1 MRAVA
6 DATPPP
12 LVRDLRTACPSKDVT
27 GEIAAVAIIGPRS
40 EFQRGMSVGPHLES
54 AGVFESVVFD
64 PGLFLVITPLDVK

>member
-27 GEIAAVAIIGPRS
+27 GEIVAVACTDPRS
-40 EFQRGMSVGPHLES
+40 EFQRGMSVSPHLKS
-54 AGVFESVVFD
+54 AGVLESVIFG
-64 PGLFLVITPLDVK
+64 PRLFLIVTPFYVK

>member
-12 LVRDLRTACPSKDVT
+12 LVRALSTECPSKDVT
-27 GEIAAVAIIGPRS
+27 GEIAVVACIDPCS
-40 EFQRGMSVGPHLES
+40 KFQRGMSVGPHLKS
-54 AGVFESVVFD
+54 AGVFESSVFD